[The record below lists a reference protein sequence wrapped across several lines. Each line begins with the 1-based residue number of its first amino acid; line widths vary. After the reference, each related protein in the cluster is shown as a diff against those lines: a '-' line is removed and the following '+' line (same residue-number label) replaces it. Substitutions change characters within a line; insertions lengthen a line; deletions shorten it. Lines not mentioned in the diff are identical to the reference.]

1 MSVKSEMKWIVPPA
15 SWALPDWKEIW
26 HYRSLM
32 FQFATKDF
40 KVRYMQTWLGA
51 LWAWINPLISAALL
65 YFVFNK
71 VASTHLPF
79 NGFVFVMSGM
89 VSWTFIA
96 SLVPESMQ
104 GMMGA
109 QAMIKKIYFPRLI
122 LPLSKMAGAMV
133 ETMVT
138 LLLFFA
144 VCIWQQQWPQ
154 WQGMVLLPIYLLMM
168 MVIGL
173 SMAMWATVMVLISR
187 DFLHVIPHMIRLGM
201 FVCPI
206 AYPASLVPQK
216 WQWLYFANPVS
227 GLIEGFR
234 AMLFEGYD
242 LHPLIWISVLSSVIL
257 LITGLLM
264 FRKYEYT
271 IADIL

>member
-15 SWALPDWKEIW
+15 AWALPDWKELW
-26 HYRSLM
+26 QYRSLM
-32 FQFATKDF
+32 LQFAIKDF
-40 KVRYMQTWLGA
+40 KVRYMQTWLG
-51 LWAWINPLISAALL
+51 LFWAWANPLISAVLL

-71 VASTHLPF
+71 VAQTKLPF
-79 NGFVFVMSGM
+79 NGLVFVMSGM

-109 QAMIKKIYFPRLI
+109 QAMIKKIYFPKLI

-133 ETMVT
+133 ETVVT
-138 LLLFFA
+138 LLLFF
-144 VCIWQQQWPQ
+144 VICIWQQQGLQ
-154 WQGMVLLPIYLLMM
+154 WQGILLLPFYLLIMMVL
-168 MVIGL
+168 GL
-173 SMAMWATVMVLISR
+173 GMSMWATVMVLISR

-206 AYPASLVPQK
+206 AYPAGLVPHK
-216 WQWLYFANPVS
+216 WQWLYFVNPVS

-234 AMLFEGYD
+234 AMLFEGYV
-242 LHPLIWISVLSSVIL
+242 LHPFIWISGMSAVIL
-257 LITGLLM
+257 LISGLLM
-264 FRKYEYT
+264 FRKFEYT

>member
-15 SWALPDWKEIW
+15 AWALPDWKELW
-26 HYRSLM
+26 QYRSLM
-32 FQFATKDF
+32 LQFAIKDF
-40 KVRYMQTWLGA
+40 KVRYMQTWLG
-51 LWAWINPLISAALL
+51 LFWAWANPLISAVLL

-71 VASTHLPF
+71 VAQTKLPF
-79 NGFVFVMSGM
+79 NGLVFVMSGM

-96 SLVPESMQ
+96 SLIPESMQ

-109 QAMIKKIYFPRLI
+109 QAMIKKIYFPKLI

-133 ETMVT
+133 ETVVT
-138 LLLFFA
+138 LLLFF
-144 VCIWQQQWPQ
+144 VICIWQQQGLQ
-154 WQGMVLLPIYLLMM
+154 WQGILLLPFYLLIMMVL
-168 MVIGL
+168 GL
-173 SMAMWATVMVLISR
+173 GMSMWATVMVLISR

-206 AYPASLVPQK
+206 AYPAGLVPHK
-216 WQWLYFANPVS
+216 WQWLYFVNPVS

-234 AMLFEGYD
+234 AMLFEGYV
-242 LHPLIWISVLSSVIL
+242 LHPFIWISGMSAVIL
-257 LITGLLM
+257 LISGLLM
-264 FRKYEYT
+264 FRKFEYT